1 MRNNIKVLEKH
12 ITTLV
17 KNYRKEWKEDLWES
31 ENIEEFGFNEFI
43 GGKAEGCEEGTN
55 YDDLV
60 KSRNMHIATTE
71 NQQDRSRAALAGW
84 LFT

>member
-43 GGKAEGCEEGTN
+43 GGKAEGCEECL
-55 YDDLV
+55 DLI
-60 KSRNMHIATTE
+60 KKYKICSNE
-71 NQQDRSRAALAGW
+71 K
-84 LFT
+84 